1 MYEGAVQNLIDELGR
16 LPGVGPKSAQ
26 RIAFHI
32 LNADAAD
39 MARLANAI
47 STVKT
52 SVSFCEECGNVSETK
67 LCTICRDERRDPSVL
82 CVVEESKDVVA
93 IERTRSFTG
102 RYHVLGGA
110 INPLAG
116 VGPEQLRIRELVSR
130 LADERI
136 QEIILAMDPNLE
148 GEATATYLSRMLV
161 PLGVRLSRLASGLPV
176 GGDLEYADEITLGR
190 ALEGRRVIS
199 EGTAVAH
206 TAAEDFERVN
216 REEEQ
221 EREQAAQVQAQEAKQ
236 SRRRWNSSMFDDLDS
251 EDSAGSRTEA
261 PAGVQGTVD
270 EQLIEQVLQE
280 AEESGNKESGEEES
294 GDEES
299 RPEGSPANS
308 GAVSTSEATEAES
321 APDLGEDSVE
331 EAPASAA
338 SEPTEAPATEQAEDA
353 PEVFRTPDYEEKIR
367 SIQNAPLRTPKPDVP
382 PLPGVTYVNPWT

>member
-199 EGTAVAH
+199 EGTAAAH

-251 EDSAGSRTEA
+251 EDSAVSDPAA
-261 PAGVQGTVD
+261 PAAEGVQGTVD
-270 EQLIEQVLQE
+270 EQLIERVLQE
-280 AEESGNKESGEEES
+280 AEKSGEEA
-294 GDEES
+294 
-299 RPEGSPANS
+299 SPTDS
-308 GAVSTSEATEAES
+308 GAGSTPEATEAE
-321 APDLGEDSVE
+321 ATPDLGEDSGE

-338 SEPTEAPATEQAEDA
+338 SEPIEAPVAEQAEDA

-367 SIQNAPLRTPKPDVP
+367 TIQNAPLRTPKPDVP